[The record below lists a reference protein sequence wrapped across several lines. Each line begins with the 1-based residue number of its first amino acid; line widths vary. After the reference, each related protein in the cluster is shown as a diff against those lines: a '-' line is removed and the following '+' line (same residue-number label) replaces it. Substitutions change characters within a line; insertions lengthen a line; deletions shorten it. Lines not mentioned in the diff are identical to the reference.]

1 MRISAPETPESP
13 AYPVVLLWETL
24 SLAVALI
31 VGIFALWVLPH
42 ICDFTLG
49 THTGNAKNAI
59 DIWAEITQNTEK
71 G

>member
-1 MRISAPETPESP
+1 MRTFEQGTPESP

-42 ICDFTLG
+42 ICDFTPG

-59 DIWAEITQNTEK
+59 DTWAGITQNTEK